1 MSRRVMSIPTTYQRV
16 RSVGGQR
23 MHSAVYA
30 RDADGER
37 RMLMPAA
44 VSERGL
50 QRDIQLACAEV
61 KGLRLWRA
69 NVGRGWV
76 SEGKPTVQIVGGKK
90 IVTLVNAQPLAS
102 LPEGFPDLF
111 GFIVPE
117 EHIGPHAIE
126 RGQAVPVFI
135 EVKTP
140 TGRVSPKQQVF
151 IDAARA
157 AGCRAGI
164 ARSVGDA
171 LKIVR
176 GEM

>member
-1 MSRRVMSIPTTYQRV
+1 MTI
-16 RSVGGQR
+16 
-23 MHSAVYA
+23 
-30 RDADGER
+30 
-37 RMLMPAA
+37 
-44 VSERGL
+44 SEREL

-76 SEGKPTVQIVGGKK
+76 SEGKPTVQVVQGKK

-111 GFIVPE
+111 GFIEDYRMVGCRDAGVLLP
-117 EHIGPHAIE
+117 I
-126 RGQAVPVFI
+126 PVFI
-135 EVKTP
+135 EVKAP
-140 TGRVSPKQQVF
+140 AGRVSSKQQAF

-164 ARSVGDA
+164 ARSVADA

>member
-1 MSRRVMSIPTTYQRV
+1 MTT
-16 RSVGGQR
+16 
-23 MHSAVYA
+23 
-30 RDADGER
+30 
-37 RMLMPAA
+37 
-44 VSERGL
+44 SERGI

-76 SEGKPTVQIVGGKK
+76 GVNVGNRIEEGRKYL
-90 IVTLVNAQPLAS
+90 TLADPRPLDTG

-111 GFIVPE
+111 GFIEDP
-117 EHIGPHAIE
+117 
-126 RGQAVPVFI
+126 GQPTLQANGLTYAVPASITVFV

-140 TGRVSPKQQVF
+140 TGRVSPKQQAF

-164 ARSVGDA
+164 ARSVADA

>member
-1 MSRRVMSIPTTYQRV
+1 MTI
-16 RSVGGQR
+16 
-23 MHSAVYA
+23 
-30 RDADGER
+30 
-37 RMLMPAA
+37 
-44 VSERGL
+44 SEREL

-61 KGLRLWRA
+61 KSLRLWRA

-111 GFIVPE
+111 GFIEDRRMVGYDGDGFADT
-117 EHIGPHAIE
+117 I
-126 RGQAVPVFI
+126 AVTIPVFI
-135 EVKTP
+135 EVKSP
-140 TGRVSPKQQVF
+140 KGAIRPKQQAF
-151 IDAARA
+151 IDAAKA

-164 ARSVGDA
+164 ARTVEDA

-176 GEM
+176 GE